1 MLLPLWNYLIHYPSL
16 ITEHLR
22 GFQPQRDVSET
33 DKCTPPFSSWQAGET
48 CGGSISHSDVFSL
61 WNTSRAFRLPFI
73 FRYLGFPHT
82 ITQPWTFESK
92 LRSWKLLVHFQVG
105 TEHFSP
111 LDVSAPPPLITN
123 KHINI
128 DTTHTLTDACY
139 RGTGLEV
146 ADGSC
151 QVTLICDM
159 AARMASCQNSSLNAI
174 SLSFHLSGSFPLLSK
189 QLWGQSY
196 THREKKKKTAKWSRA
211 SRPNGACRT
220 DVGG

>member
-16 ITEHLR
+16 TTENLR
-22 GFQPQRDVSET
+22 GFQPQRDLSET
-33 DKCTPPFSSWQAGET
+33 DKCTPAFSSWQAGET
-48 CGGSISHSDVFSL
+48 FGGSISHSDVFSL

-128 DTTHTLTDACY
+128 DTTHTHRAGGCRRVVPGNL
-139 RGTGLEV
+139 
-146 ADGSC
+146 
-151 QVTLICDM
+151 DM

-196 THREKKKKTAKWSRA
+196 MHREEKKETAKWSRA